1 MEYLI
6 VGLLIVVGLGGGLA
20 FRQHRRTTR
29 QEPFKTQLHDS
40 RK

>member
-1 MEYLI
+1 MEYVTLILLVI
-6 VGLLIVVGLGGGLA
+6 VGIGGGLA